1 MASSDEGSRPWT
13 LGGLFRRHLSAYLAG
28 ALCLFAS
35 ATALNRVDWLS
46 KAAIDS
52 AFGGDGGRAIRTSV
66 AMVALTF
73 LAFLAATS
81 SRYFVFNAVAGVEYD
96 LRRSIL
102 AKLHQPGGSLHRTM
116 SAGELMSRMTND
128 VVGVRATFGFGAF
141 QAFNA
146 AFAFASSLQVMFGVS
161 WRMTLAASVTM
172 PFVVVTM
179 RYFSRHLLNFT
190 RANQERLGQLASLV
204 EGSLTGMRVIRS
216 FALEDRELERF
227 ALKNDGYFQANLS
240 LARVRAFLGPTLGL
254 ASAASILA
262 FFWYGGILL
271 CRPASAP
278 GAITKGDFFAFN
290 LALMRMTWPLMA
302 VGSLYSVIQRGR
314 ACFGRINEIFDDVP
328 EIRDSGVGV
337 PNGVGLEV
345 EGLSF
350 SYVDREVLHDVSF
363 QVPPGRSLAIVGR
376 TGSGKSTLAQLL
388 VRMLPT
394 PAGKVRLGGMD
405 VCDMPIREL
414 RQRLGYAQ
422 QSAFLFSTTVSRNVG
437 FSMDDPDSPQSMAQ
451 IRDAMGAAQVLREA
465 LELPDALDTVVG
477 ERGIQLSGGQRQ
489 RVALARALAWGP
501 PILLL
506 DDPLSAVD
514 SKTETA
520 ILEGLRRKL
529 KGHSF
534 LLVTHRV
541 AAAATCDEIAVLDA
555 GRIVARGT
563 HDALISE
570 GGLYA
575 AFAKQQQLEGE
586 TAEVER

>member
-13 LGGLFRRHLSAYLAG
+13 LGGLFRRHLLAYLAG
-28 ALCLFAS
+28 ASCLLAS

-102 AKLHQPGGSLHRTM
+102 AKLHQPGGSLHRRM

-314 ACFGRINEIFDDVP
+314 ACFGRIKEIFDDVP

-394 PAGKVRLGGMD
+394 PAGTVRLGGMD

-437 FSMDDPDSPQSMAQ
+437 FSMDDPDSPQSMTQ

>member
-1 MASSDEGSRPWT
+1 
-13 LGGLFRRHLSAYLAG
+13 
-28 ALCLFAS
+28 
-35 ATALNRVDWLS
+35 
-46 KAAIDS
+46 
-52 AFGGDGGRAIRTSV
+52 
-66 AMVALTF
+66 
-73 LAFLAATS
+73 
-81 SRYFVFNAVAGVEYD
+81 
-96 LRRSIL
+96 
-102 AKLHQPGGSLHRTM
+102 M
-116 SAGELMSRMTND
+116 SAGELMCRMTND

-172 PFVVVTM
+172 PLVVVTM

-190 RANQERLGQLASLV
+190 RANQEMLGQLASLV

-216 FALEDRELERF
+216 LALEDRELERF
-227 ALKNDGYFQANLS
+227 ALKNDGYFQANLA

-271 CRPASAP
+271 CRPAGVP
-278 GAITKGDFFAFN
+278 GAITKGDFFAFD

-314 ACFGRINEIFDDVP
+314 ACFDRIKEVFDAVP

-337 PNGVGLEV
+337 PNGIGLEV

-414 RQRLGYAQ
+414 RRRLGYAQ
-422 QSAFLFSTTVSRNVG
+422 QSAFLFSTTVSRNVA
-437 FSMDDPDSPQSMAQ
+437 FSMDDPDSAESMAHV
-451 IRDAMGAAQVLREA
+451 RDAMEAAQVLREA

-489 RVALARALAWGP
+489 RVALARAFAWSP

-520 ILEGLRRKL
+520 ILEGLRRKT
-529 KGHSF
+529 KGHSL

-563 HDALISE
+563 HEALISA

-575 AFAKQQQLEGE
+575 TFAKQQQLEGE
-586 TAEVER
+586 AAEVEP